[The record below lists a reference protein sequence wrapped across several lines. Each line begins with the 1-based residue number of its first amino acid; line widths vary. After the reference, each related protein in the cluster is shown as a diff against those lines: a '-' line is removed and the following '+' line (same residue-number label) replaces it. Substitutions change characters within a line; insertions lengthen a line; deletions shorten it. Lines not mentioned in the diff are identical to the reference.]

1 MAIRTVREKGD
12 PILREQ
18 AATVKRFDEN
28 LARLVEDMF
37 ETMYHYKGVGL
48 AAPQIAIPK
57 SIVVLDAGDG
67 ERHAL
72 INPKIVFAD
81 GLEVDVEGCLSV
93 PGVYGEVE
101 RYAQI
106 RVHAQDLK
114 GERLEIE
121 ASEFLARVLQHELD
135 HLQGVLFVDKV
146 IRYIPKEELV
156 DE

>member
-1 MAIRTVREKGD
+1 MAIRIVREKGD
-12 PILREQ
+12 PILRENT
-18 AATVKRFDEN
+18 ATVKRFDET

-37 ETMYHYKGVGL
+37 ETMYHYNGVGL

-67 ERHAL
+67 ERYAL
-72 INPKIVFAD
+72 INPKIVLAE

-101 RYAQI
+101 RYSQI

-114 GERLEIE
+114 GELLEIE
-121 ASEFLARVLQHELD
+121 ATEFLARVLQHELD

-156 DE
+156 DD